1 MKFSKFPGLMLIAI
15 LFGFVLTPCFGK
27 VFYSKD
33 EALKLAFGD
42 EASVESLALF
52 PSEQQVTQI
61 EQLAKVKLE
70 SKLFSFYVGKK
81 QNAIIGYA
89 AIESH
94 TVRTQPETLLILL
107 DAQGNLSHVYTLA
120 FHEPPEY
127 QTPER
132 WFAQLLNHPID
143 TLSFDKDIQ
152 GVAGATLSA
161 RAALNSTR
169 KVLAMYQIMLKPANN
184 QVGQ

>member
-1 MKFSKFPGLMLIAI
+1 MRRLIMFRFA
-15 LFGFVLTPCFGK
+15 VLTALLAFSVQTGWAK

-42 EASVESLALF
+42 QATLETLSLF
-52 PSEQQVTQI
+52 PTEEQAGQI

-70 SKLFSFYVGKK
+70 SKLFTFYVGK
-81 QNAIIGYA
+81 QQGVIQGYA

-94 TVRTQPETLLILL
+94 TVRTQPETLLIVL
-107 DAQGNLSHVYTLA
+107 DANGNLRNIHTLA

-127 QTPER
+127 QPSER
-132 WFAQLLNHPID
+132 WFSQLVGHAIEQ
-143 TLSFDKDIQ
+143 LSFDRDVQ
-152 GVAGATLSA
+152 AVAGATLST

-169 KVLAMYQIMLKPANN
+169 KVLALFQIMIKPTSH
-184 QVGQ
+184 